1 MHAKMGDGSWWGKAG
16 FDPFRFVGRDPA
28 ASEASARSGFLAK
41 ARRHLA
47 QVPMAR
53 QAVAM
58 YFCLVDPTTPRW
70 VKAIVGAALAYFV
83 LPLDAIP
90 DFLPLIGLSDDMS
103 LLAAAY
109 AAVSNFVTDDHRTRA
124 DAWIGAGADVVV

>member
-1 MHAKMGDGSWWGKAG
+1 MNAKTGDGSWWAKAG

-41 ARRHLA
+41 ARRHLG
-47 QVPMAR
+47 QVPLAR

-70 VKAIVGAALAYFV
+70 AKGVVAAALAYFV

-90 DFLPLIGLSDDMS
+90 DLLPLIGLSDDMS
-103 LLAAAY
+103 VLAAAY
-109 AAVSNFVTDDHRTRA
+109 AAVSHYVTDEHRTRA
-124 DAWIGAGADVVV
+124 DAWIAAGADVVV